1 MEQNNLVLVIDELIA
16 QIVDDIKAI
25 DADKEKALYP
35 DGQKLGLVKALKNLQ
50 LCLDT
55 FDTEGKVTSLDFDP
69 DIYLS
74 GRL

>member
-1 MEQNNLVLVIDELIA
+1 MEKNNLVLVIDELIA
-16 QIVDDIKAI
+16 QIVDDIEAI

-35 DGQKLGLVKALKNLQ
+35 DGQKLGLIKALKNLQ

-55 FDTEGKVTSLDFDP
+55 YDTEDEVKSLNFDP
-69 DIYLS
+69 DKYLS

>member
-35 DGQKLGLVKALKNLQ
+35 DGQKLGLVKALKNLR

-55 FDTEGKVTSLDFDP
+55 FDTEGEVTSLDFDP